1 MLKVWAK
8 SNLFK
13 CNYYLYQHMVSR
25 FHIYTLQN
33 VAMQPLVWSVPSTH
47 TIERAYCLVK
57 RCVEGGCFST
67 RVFQSPFPVETKKG
81 LSEAV
86 FSYSTDQRGVIK
98 AAVAVALNK
107 CTVQGPHW
115 KEFLFIMYA
124 TRRAVATIVY
134 SLCCE
139 FFFIFSLFLSALS
152 LFWGIKG
159 GSAKVAGTTHA
170 SCGSGN
176 LQRDTDEQ

>member
-1 MLKVWAK
+1 
-8 SNLFK
+8 
-13 CNYYLYQHMVSR
+13 
-25 FHIYTLQN
+25 
-33 VAMQPLVWSVPSTH
+33 MQPLVGSVPSTH

-67 RVFQSPFPVETKKG
+67 RVFQSPFPVETKKE

-134 SLCCE
+134 SLCWE
-139 FFFIFSLFLSALS
+139 FFFYFLSLS
-152 LFWGIKG
+152 LSLSLSLRALFILRHKG
-159 GSAKVAGTTHA
+159 RQCK
-170 SCGSGN
+170 SGRYNTRILRLGEFTAWHRRTIN
-176 LQRDTDEQ
+176 LN